1 MGFKMKDDA
10 VMELFKE
17 VDTDDSGKIDINE
30 FINVICPGATTVI
43 SRLRHIS
50 FPPLIVF

>member
-1 MGFKMKDDA
+1 MKDDA

-30 FINVICPGATTVI
+30 FIKFFEIWEDYEKMNRYVN
-43 SRLRHIS
+43 RQK
-50 FPPLIVF
+50 